1 MKLAKI
7 ELKSF
12 RSFVNLDLPLDAPRI
27 FVAGLNNTGKSS
39 VREAIKYVLTGR
51 CQGLDGKGAGS
62 DVLVPHFHQAF
73 EPGER
78 PKGEGDR
85 ATGVSASVTIDG
97 LGAVERTWS
106 PQGSTFRVQGWTGNT
121 QSQQQALLDKLETTP
136 GFLDAV
142 LDSAVYLNLHHADSK
157 AMVLSLLNVQIKL
170 GDAEDAPVM
179 TLAEMDESYDQAF
192 EDRKAAKTKLKAAF
206 VPAKPADAA
215 HPLLADIDAL
225 LITRRKELADLNRQV
240 GESSGRR
247 NGLMARQGLV
257 QRLIESM
264 ILPATDFHV
273 EIESLEERQAI
284 MEADVTEPLQEPVT
298 EPVTRLVGGVVT
310 VSVETLRSR
319 IGVLRA
325 FQPVKGCIIDG
336 KVSCSTH
343 KLKFTNRAKDLEA
356 EIQARV
362 GVAQDRAP
370 ASVKPEDGQ
379 GRAVPPTPNP
389 LTETRKALD
398 DLKMKQAH
406 YEMDLA
412 TYKERKTE
420 LATLTAE
427 LAALPDTSDIEFQ
440 VTQWQGKISIGE
452 QKRKDAE
459 AYQKASQAHEAGL
472 QTQRALQAEV
482 NRLEELCLVLGPSG
496 VRVQALGSALQ
507 TFETA
512 VNLFTAP
519 YNLAVKFQ
527 LEPWD
532 VIVNDRPVRTYSES
546 QRYRIGIAIQLAVA
560 GLSGLRFAIIDQ
572 LDVLDTK
579 KRDVMVKMLLKDA
592 PVDQLIILATR
603 EAEQP
608 LPVLPALP
616 GLLVAYRLDLQDGR
630 SVVVERSAA

>member
-136 GFLDAV
+136 AFLDAV

-170 GDAEDAPVM
+170 GDADDAPVM

-192 EDRKAAKTKLKAAF
+192 EDRKAAKTKLKGAF

-225 LITRRKELADLNRQV
+225 LIQRRKELADLNRQV
-240 GESSGRR
+240 GETSGLR
-247 NGLMARQGLV
+247 NGLDARLGLLRR
-257 QRLIESM
+257 QLATK
-264 ILPATDFHV
+264 PAPFGFQA

-284 MEADVTEPLQEPVT
+284 MEADVTEVAEEKIEELST
-298 EPVTRLVGGVVT
+298 VTRPAANVNA

-325 FQPVKGCIIDG
+325 FQPPKGCIIDG

-356 EIQARV
+356 EIESR
-362 GVAQDRAP
+362 GVDTTEPKSAP
-370 ASVKPEDGQ
+370 VASAPRQ
-379 GRAVPPTPNP
+379 PNP
-389 LTETRKALD
+389 ITENRKALD
-398 DLKMKQAH
+398 DLKRQQAQ
-406 YEMDLA
+406 YERDLA
-412 TYKERKTE
+412 TYKERETE
-420 LATLTAE
+420 LEILTAE
-427 LAALPDTSDIEFQ
+427 LAGLPDTSDMETA
-440 VTQWQGKISIGE
+440 VTAWQGKIAVGE
-452 QKRKDAE
+452 QKRKDAA
-459 AYQKASQAHEAGL
+459 AYQQASQAHETGL
-472 QTQRALQAEV
+472 QAQRALQAEV
-482 NRLEELCLVLGPSG
+482 NRLEELCAVLGPSG

-507 TFETA
+507 TFEEA

-519 YNLAVKFQ
+519 YNLTVKFQ
-527 LEPWD
+527 MEPWD

-560 GLSGLRFAIIDQ
+560 GLSGLRFAVIDQ
-572 LDVLDTK
+572 LDVLDSK